1 MMLLLLQK
9 DGALLT
15 QLPVTT
21 NLDSE
26 QIIPPSSLTT
36 YLLVTVHPA
45 TYTVTVTTTTGT
57 QPLPVMVN
65 TALPMVV
72 DTPLQAIS
80 VLQAGTYLLEEVLR
94 QNLEH

>member
-1 MMLLLLQK
+1 MLLLLQK
-9 DGALLT
+9 DGVLLT
-15 QLPVTT
+15 PLLVTT

-36 YLLVTVHPA
+36 RLLTTVHPIMSIA
-45 TYTVTVTTTTGT
+45 TETTTTGT

>member
-1 MMLLLLQK
+1 MLLLLQK

-26 QIIPPSSLTT
+26 QIIPPSSPTT
-36 YLLVTVHPA
+36 PHQATVQEA

-57 QPLPVMVN
+57 QLQREMVLI
-65 TALPMVV
+65 ARLV
-72 DTPLQAIS
+72 AIQQETS

>member
-26 QIIPPSSLTT
+26 QIIPPSSPTT
-36 YLLVTVHPA
+36 PHQATVQEA
-45 TYTVTVTTTTGT
+45 TYTVTVTTTIGT
-57 QPLPVMVN
+57 QLQQDMVLIAN
-65 TALPMVV
+65 LVAMY
-72 DTPLQAIS
+72 QAIS
-80 VLQAGTYLLEEVLR
+80 ALQAGIYLQAKMLQVTLAC
-94 QNLEH
+94 

>member
-1 MMLLLLQK
+1 MLLLLQK
-9 DGALLT
+9 DGVLLT

-36 YLLVTVHPA
+36 YLLVTVHPV

-57 QPLPVMVN
+57 QLQREMVLI
-65 TALPMVV
+65 ARLV
-72 DTPLQAIS
+72 AIQQETS
-80 VLQAGTYLLEEVLR
+80 ALQAGTYLLEEVLR